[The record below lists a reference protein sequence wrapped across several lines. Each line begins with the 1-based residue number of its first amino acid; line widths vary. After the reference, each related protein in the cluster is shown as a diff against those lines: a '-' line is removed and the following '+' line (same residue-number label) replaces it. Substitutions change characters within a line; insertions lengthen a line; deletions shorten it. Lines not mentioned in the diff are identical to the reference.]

1 MLFYFG
7 CIQYYC
13 GDQPALSTWKPRW
26 LVVGSDMAWQ
36 AGGMNQRN
44 DRLVELE
51 LVSSDSSCQLSQ
63 IQAVTAAACQ
73 LPIQHSA
80 LLYTVDFFQ

>member
-1 MLFYFG
+1 
-7 CIQYYC
+7 
-13 GDQPALSTWKPRW
+13 
-26 LVVGSDMAWQ
+26 MAWQ

-44 DRLVELE
+44 DRLLVELE

-63 IQAVTAAACQ
+63 IQAVTAGASE

>member
-1 MLFYFG
+1 
-7 CIQYYC
+7 
-13 GDQPALSTWKPRW
+13 
-26 LVVGSDMAWQ
+26 MAWQ

-44 DRLVELE
+44 DRLLLVELE